1 MDQTLLK
8 VKNLQNFIK
17 KHGEDNFIS
26 QTISK
31 MLNYKIRAYENK
43 IKKLDKDIKRFERIY
58 KKDSSVFIKEFRAGN
73 AGDDMDFV
81 EWASF
86 YQMRDLLL
94 DKKAELEG
102 KRRNG

>member
-43 IKKLDKDIKRFERIY
+43 IKKLDKDIKRFERTY
-58 KKDSSVFIKEFRAGN
+58 KKDSSVFFKEFRAGT
-73 AGDDMDFV
+73 AGDDIAFV

-86 YQMRDLLL
+86 YQMRNLLL

>member
-8 VKNLQNFIK
+8 VKTLQKFIQ
-17 KHGEDNFIS
+17 KHGEDIFIS

-31 MLNYKIRAYENK
+31 MLNYKIREYERK
-43 IKKLDKDIKRFERIY
+43 IKKLDKDIKRFERTY
-58 KKDSSVFIKEFRAGN
+58 KKNSSVFFKEFRAGT
-73 AGDDMDFV
+73 AGDDMAFV

-86 YQMRDLLL
+86 YQMRNLLL

-102 KRRNG
+102 KRKDG